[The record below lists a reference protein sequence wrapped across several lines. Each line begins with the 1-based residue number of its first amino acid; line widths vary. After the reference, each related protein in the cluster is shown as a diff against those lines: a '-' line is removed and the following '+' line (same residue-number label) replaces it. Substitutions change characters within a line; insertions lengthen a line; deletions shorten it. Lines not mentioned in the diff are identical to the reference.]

1 MSEPCVSPSLRNAL
15 HMNPS
20 DRFPNLYLNRPMF
33 KHVYVM
39 VIVILSKSCF
49 FVHVDS
55 FVVSNKPNDGKRFIR
70 SLGKVVF
77 AFNALYWICQS
88 DSSI

>member
-1 MSEPCVSPSLRNAL
+1 
-15 HMNPS
+15 
-20 DRFPNLYLNRPMF
+20 MF
-33 KHVYVM
+33 KYVYVM
-39 VIVILSKSCF
+39 VIAILSKSCF

-88 DSSI
+88 DSSIWLYLIKTISYHEAISWKPTT

>member
-1 MSEPCVSPSLRNAL
+1 
-15 HMNPS
+15 
-20 DRFPNLYLNRPMF
+20 MF

-88 DSSI
+88 DSSIWLYLIKTISYHEAISWKPTT

>member
-1 MSEPCVSPSLRNAL
+1 
-15 HMNPS
+15 
-20 DRFPNLYLNRPMF
+20 MF

-88 DSSI
+88 DSSIWLYLIKSISYHEAISWKPTT

>member
-1 MSEPCVSPSLRNAL
+1 
-15 HMNPS
+15 
-20 DRFPNLYLNRPMF
+20 MF

-77 AFNALYWICQS
+77 AFNVLYWICQS
-88 DSSI
+88 DSSIWLHLIKTISYHEAISWKPTT

>member
-1 MSEPCVSPSLRNAL
+1 
-15 HMNPS
+15 
-20 DRFPNLYLNRPMF
+20 MF

-39 VIVILSKSCF
+39 VIAILSKSCF

-88 DSSI
+88 DSSIWLHLIKTISYHEAISWKPTT

>member
-1 MSEPCVSPSLRNAL
+1 
-15 HMNPS
+15 
-20 DRFPNLYLNRPMF
+20 MF

-88 DSSI
+88 DSSIWLHLIKTISYHEAISWKPTT